1 LGTGEVTF
9 RRSPHHF
16 QLKGKNAEQFIQQ
29 LANKTFLADW
39 CYANPR
45 LPNGKE
51 LCDLLVI
58 FDTTALIW
66 QIKDLEPDK
75 AGDLKPSALGKNL
88 RQLSGARRQLF
99 DLRTKIEL
107 ENPRRGKEV
116 CDVTAI
122 RDVHLISVILSPREK
137 VISKPMR
144 FLEELGGH
152 VAHVFIH
159 DFAEIVLNELD
170 TVSDFCAFLKGLE
183 SVGKEAKLV
192 LLSGEEELLA
202 HYLAKGRNF
211 DWINKEKL
219 TIVDDGAWASLQE
232 HEQYIRMKKEDE
244 ISYLWDQL
252 IDMAHGGGK
261 EHPQYEKVARE
272 LARLS
277 RFDRRLFAK
286 VFMEAHERADSD
298 PYNNVYRRI
307 VPFKDVLFC
316 FLFTHDLINETVR
329 RKLLETTC
337 FVAKGKFR
345 DSSKVVGIATEMK
358 FDRDHRFQFGLLEVP
373 EWNEKHQEHMEK
385 LQRELGILT
394 NIQQSEFDE
403 TQYLV
408 RKIQP

>member
-1 LGTGEVTF
+1 MAVEKTGRNDPCPCGSGKKFKRCCLGTGEVTF

-144 FLEELGGH
+144 F
-152 VAHVFIH
+152 
-159 DFAEIVLNELD
+159 
-170 TVSDFCAFLKGLE
+170 
-183 SVGKEAKLV
+183 
-192 LLSGEEELLA
+192 
-202 HYLAKGRNF
+202 
-211 DWINKEKL
+211 
-219 TIVDDGAWASLQE
+219 
-232 HEQYIRMKKEDE
+232 
-244 ISYLWDQL
+244 
-252 IDMAHGGGK
+252 
-261 EHPQYEKVARE
+261 
-272 LARLS
+272 
-277 RFDRRLFAK
+277 
-286 VFMEAHERADSD
+286 
-298 PYNNVYRRI
+298 
-307 VPFKDVLFC
+307 
-316 FLFTHDLINETVR
+316 
-329 RKLLETTC
+329 
-337 FVAKGKFR
+337 
-345 DSSKVVGIATEMK
+345 
-358 FDRDHRFQFGLLEVP
+358 
-373 EWNEKHQEHMEK
+373 
-385 LQRELGILT
+385 
-394 NIQQSEFDE
+394 
-403 TQYLV
+403 
-408 RKIQP
+408 